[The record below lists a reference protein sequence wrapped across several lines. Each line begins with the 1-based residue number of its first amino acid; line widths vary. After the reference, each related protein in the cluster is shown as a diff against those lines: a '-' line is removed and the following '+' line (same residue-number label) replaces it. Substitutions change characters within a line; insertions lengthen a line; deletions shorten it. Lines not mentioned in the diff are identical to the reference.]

1 MTTKNDKQKGNWN
14 GRDKWNTLRGVPSG
28 ERVWTTVLRHW
39 EDTRWLKGE
48 RETKDH
54 LKKDCLKR
62 ERQGGVEELECGQG
76 GGTPQ
81 RVGRRMW
88 RPYAPTGATGDD
100 DENDLLV
107 RWRGEEVIWSLLAL
121 TLLSHAVIVLLPS
134 VCIVYLWMKTFKK
147 YRMIILACPN
157 SAGCIVRHENKLLLS
172 EV

>member
-1 MTTKNDKQKGNWN
+1 MEYAA
-14 GRDKWNTLRGVPSG
+14 RCTLRREGVNDCFTALG
-28 ERVWTTVLRHW
+28 RHQMV
-39 EDTRWLKGE
+39 EGREGDQRPLEEGLSKE
-48 RETKDH
+48 REA
-54 LKKDCLKR
+54 R
-62 ERQGGVEELECGQG
+62 RGGRAGMWPRRC
-76 GGTPQ
+76 TPQ
-81 RVGRRMW
+81 RVGRKMW

-107 RWRGEEVIWSLLAL
+107 RWGGEEVIWSLLAL

>member
-1 MTTKNDKQKGNWN
+1 MAEIN
-14 GRDKWNTLRGVPSG
+14 GIRCEVYPQERGC
-28 ERVWTTVLRHW
+28 ERLFYGIGV
-39 EDTRWLKGE
+39 DTRRLKGE

-147 YRMIILACPN
+147 YRMIILACPD